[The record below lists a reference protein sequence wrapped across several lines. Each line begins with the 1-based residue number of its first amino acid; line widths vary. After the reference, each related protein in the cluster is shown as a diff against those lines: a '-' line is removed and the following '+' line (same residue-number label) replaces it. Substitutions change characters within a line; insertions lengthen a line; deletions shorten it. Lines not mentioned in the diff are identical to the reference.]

1 MKRRSF
7 IHLSATACVALG
19 IPFYACSPKDGTPTQ
34 VPSDFEQLVAAL
46 LEEWADAL
54 LAVQVNYP
62 DNVELHGALY
72 CPACDKIHGRCMDAV
87 YPFMYMADKT
97 GEQKYL
103 DAAISVMEWSK
114 NVSRPDGSWTVIPNP
129 KSWRGITVFGAIAL
143 GEALHHHGHILPENV
158 KEQWTDRL
166 SQAADF
172 IYQNFTMTYSHVN
185 YAFTAVYALNFLGRI
200 LENPAYVERSRE
212 LANEVPNWLTEPNKL
227 IFGEDH
233 PADKRSAKG
242 LLPVDLGY
250 NVEETLNAL
259 VQYAVLE
266 NDEALLQLLTESM
279 EGHLEFMLPDGAW
292 DNSFGTRQNKWSYW
306 GSRTTDGCQPAFGLM
321 AARNPAFGTAAYR
334 STELLQRCTVDGLL
348 AGGLHYGSHGVLPC
362 VHHTFAHAKSLAF
375 ILDNAEKLP
384 PINKAQPLPRSTADG
399 VKHFPELDVWLAA
412 RGPWKATIS
421 SYDNEFKK
429 EHSQQATGGSLALLW
444 HDTVG
449 PIFTASMAKYLLVEK
464 NNQQPQPGEEFA
476 LTPRLEIF
484 ENGKW
489 YTNLY
494 DLPAQVDFSDVEEV
508 IQFDVQA
515 ALLDENREPAS
526 GKKATSGMTYI
537 IDHKSFTIKI
547 PSIYLQGI
555 NHSASLVLP
564 VISPTGEPIN
574 QPSPNTIEIQKPE
587 ALVIIEANV
596 PLQMKRMSGERIF
609 NMVPGMEVVP
619 IIVHSES
626 TEPVIC
632 KIRVK
637 QEVR

>member
-7 IHLSATACVALG
+7 IQLSATACVALG
-19 IPFYACSPKDGTPTQ
+19 IPFYACSPEDGTPSQ
-34 VPSDFEQLVAAL
+34 VSSDFEQLVASL
-46 LEEWADAL
+46 LEEWAEAL
-54 LAVQVNYP
+54 LAVQVNEP
-62 DNVELHGALY
+62 DNLELHGALY

-143 GEALHHHGHILPENV
+143 GEALHHHGHILPEQV
-158 KEQWTDRL
+158 RKQWTDRL

-172 IYQNFTMTYSHVN
+172 VYQNFTMTYSHVN
-185 YAFTAVYALNFLGRI
+185 YAFTAVYALNFLGRT
-200 LENPAYVERSRE
+200 LENPAYITRSRE
-212 LANEVPNWLTEPNKL
+212 LASEIPNWLTEPNKL

-242 LLPVDLGY
+242 LPSVDLGY
-250 NVEETLNAL
+250 NVEESLNGL

-266 NDEALLQLLTESM
+266 NDEALLQLLSESM
-279 EGHLEFMLPDGAW
+279 QGHLEFMLPDGAW

-321 AARNPAFGTAAYR
+321 ADRNPAFGTAAYR

-348 AGGLHYGSHGVLPC
+348 AGGLHYGSHGVKPC

-384 PINKAQPLPRSTADG
+384 PITDTQPLPRTTANG
-399 VKHFPELDVWLAA
+399 VKHFPEIDVWLAA
-412 RGPWKATIS
+412 RGPWKATVS
-421 SYDNEFKK
+421 AYDNEFKK
-429 EHSQQATGGSLALLW
+429 KYSQQAAGGSLAVLW
-444 HDTVG
+444 HDKIG
-449 PIFTASMAKYLLVEK
+449 PIFTASMAKYMLVEK
-464 NNQQPQPGEEFA
+464 NNQQFQPGEEFA
-476 LTPRLEIF
+476 LTPRLETIDQG
-484 ENGKW
+484 EW

-494 DLPAQVDFSDVEEV
+494 DLQAQVDVSDVEEV

-515 ALLDENREPAS
+515 ALLDENREAVTDKRSPCDLS
-526 GKKATSGMTYI
+526 YI
-537 IDHKSFTIKI
+537 IDHESFTVAITNNG
-547 PSIYLQGI
+547 LQGADP
-555 NHSASLVLP
+555 SVSLVLP
-564 VISPTGEPIN
+564 VISPSGEQVN

-587 ALVIIEANV
+587 ALVVIEANV
-596 PLQMKRMSGERIF
+596 PLQMKEISGERVF

-619 IIVHSES
+619 IIVHCPSES
-626 TEPVIC
+626 TEPVTC
-632 KIRVK
+632 TIRVK
-637 QEVR
+637 